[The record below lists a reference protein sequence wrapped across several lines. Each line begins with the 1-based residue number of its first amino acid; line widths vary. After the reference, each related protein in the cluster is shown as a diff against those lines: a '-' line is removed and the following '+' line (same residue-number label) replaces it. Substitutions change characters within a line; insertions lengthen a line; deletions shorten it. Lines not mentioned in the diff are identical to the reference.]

1 MILAEK
7 VMWMLRKY
15 AQNDQLS
22 FQRMKYKKRN
32 QITIKAGA
40 MLIEAYMV
48 PTPVLSR
55 SLCFSLSAEA
65 LWFGK
70 DRKGCM
76 NAQRMTENPLDVCLL
91 KTCSVGIKC
100 FRQSIDRD

>member
-1 MILAEK
+1 
-7 VMWMLRKY
+7 MWMLRKY